1 MSDSK
6 ETKATPHENAWLRS
20 TADVLVGREIVS
32 VRYLTEQERADLG
45 FYLRCI
51 VLVLDDGTLVYPS
64 RDDEGNDAGALFTT
78 HRSLP
83 TIPTI

>member
-1 MSDSK
+1 MPNNKDKVS
-6 ETKATPHENAWLRS
+6 PHEKAWVS
-20 TADVLVGREIVS
+20 ATTDVLVNRTIVS

-45 FYLRCI
+45 FHFRCI

-64 RDDEGNDAGALFTT
+64 RDDEGNDAGTLFTT
-78 HRSLP
+78 HRALP